1 MNKYQEYQKAL
12 EMAYETMNELDF
24 STAKKGC
31 KYLKILEGLVDQTK
45 LPTED
50 AVLKEFEKLGWKH
63 TKKPNNKILFEKY
76 NQDYALND
84 FILINMNLKIYSGT
98 FIDLK
103 THQLL
108 TKLFESLEET
118 KDEI

>member
-1 MNKYQEYQKAL
+1 MNNPKLNQSDVETSTTKPIIETQCTSCSKYPLKNYTIVFKERDIL
-12 EMAYETMNELDF
+12 
-24 STAKKGC
+24 KK
-31 KYLKILEGLVDQTK
+31 
-45 LPTED
+45 
-50 AVLKEFEKLGWKH
+50 FEKSGWKY
-63 TKKPNNKILFEKY
+63 TRKPNNKILFEKY

-108 TKLFESLEET
+108 TKLFESLEEM